1 MIQAG
6 DLRRGMKIEFKG
18 EPYEVIEAQHVK
30 MQQRAPIMRV
40 KIKSLKTGRVIDET
54 FSAGDKIELPQLEE
68 KEMQYLYSQGNE
80 YVFMDMETYEQVSI
94 NEEAL
99 GEAKKFIKENMN
111 VHVLYY
117 KGQPITVE
125 PPMFVELRVV
135 ETEPPF
141 KGDTASGGTKPAI
154 LETGATI
161 KVPFHIVEG
170 DIIKVDTRTGE
181 YVERIK

>member
-1 MIQAG
+1 MITAG

-18 EPYEVIEAQHVK
+18 EPYEVIESQHVK

-54 FSAGDKIELPQLEE
+54 FNAGDKIQEPQLEE

-80 YVFMDMETYEQVSI
+80 YIFMDMETYEQVNIS
-94 NEEAL
+94 EAAL
-99 GEAKKFIKENMN
+99 GEARKYIKENMN

-117 KGQPITVE
+117 KGEPLTVE
-125 PPMFVELRVV
+125 PPMFVELKVV
-135 ETEPPF
+135 KTEPAF
-141 KGDTASGGTKPAI
+141 KGDTASGGTKPAT
-154 LETGATI
+154 LETGAII

-170 DIIKVDTRTGE
+170 DLIKVDTRTGE
-181 YVERIK
+181 YVERVK

>member
-1 MIQAG
+1 MISAG
-6 DLRRGMKIEFKG
+6 DLRKGMKIEFKG
-18 EPYEVIEAQHVK
+18 EPYEVIESQHVK

-54 FSAGDKIELPQLEE
+54 FSASDKIPLPQLEE
-68 KEMQYLYSQGNE
+68 KEMQYLYSQGTE
-80 YVFMDMETYEQVSI
+80 YIFMDMETYEQVSI

-99 GEAKKFIKENMN
+99 GDAKKFIKENMN
-111 VHVLYY
+111 VRVLYY
-117 KGQPITVE
+117 KGEPLTVE
-125 PPMFVELRVV
+125 PPMFVELKVV

-141 KGDTASGGTKPAI
+141 RGDTASAGSKPAV

-181 YVERIK
+181 YVERVK

>member
-1 MIQAG
+1 MIAASE
-6 DLRRGMKIEFKG
+6 LRRGMKIEFKG
-18 EPYEVIEAQHVK
+18 EPYEVIESQHVK

-54 FSAGDKIELPQLEE
+54 FNAGDKIPLPKLEE

-80 YVFMDMETYEQVSI
+80 YVFMDTETYEQVTIS
-94 NEEAL
+94 EEAL
-99 GEAKKFIKENMN
+99 GEARKFIKENMN
-111 VHVLYY
+111 VRVLYY
-117 KGQPITVE
+117 REQPLTVE
-125 PPMFVELRVV
+125 PPMFVELKVI

-141 KGDTASGGTKPAI
+141 KGDTASAGSKPAR
-154 LETGATI
+154 LETGAII

-181 YVERIK
+181 YVERVK